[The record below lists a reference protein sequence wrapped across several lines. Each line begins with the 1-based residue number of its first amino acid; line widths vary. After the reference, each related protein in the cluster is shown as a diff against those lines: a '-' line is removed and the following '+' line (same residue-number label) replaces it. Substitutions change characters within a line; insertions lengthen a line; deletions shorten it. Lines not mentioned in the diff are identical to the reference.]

1 MLYRMIRSSQP
12 IQDRIPAAGRARERA
27 AAGCVPFTVMRPV
40 PACAPPAG
48 PLVRR
53 TPLLLLLL
61 AAALLS
67 ACQPTPEVEP
77 VAQKDSEALIERVEV
92 AEEGVADMAKAPE
105 TRHITRALTEV
116 SQKTGIDITI
126 DADVV
131 LPETDAIPVARV
143 KNGPLDVSVL
153 ENIWKTLGNSSG
165 MLTDLPRS
173 YFEEQ
178 ARMWIEF
185 REEGVLGK
193 YNSFEEMEAAI
204 SELLAEA
211 ATKPA
216 EPVFSPESPMETII
230 ESVLEDGTPVKY
242 IPSFYGWSDQETV
255 YEMQLSTLGPIS
267 FLRNI
272 DDSYSFEEYTAGDS
286 PLDRYLP
293 AIERGEFRVQLPERS
308 IEDAQAYAEQ
318 LLAELGI
325 ADFTCVVARIAPLI
339 PRFFDEQQ
347 DVCPCAY
354 ELVFTRQV
362 AGVNVTY
369 NDVKSSG
376 GETKNRSADSP
387 DYTPSWGY
395 EYIKIFVDDAGV
407 FALEFRQPYEVTEI
421 VTERAEILS
430 LEEAVASFERMI
442 GYQYAAYETGEEE
455 LCDDAYLCIDEIRLG
470 LTRIAEKN
478 AQQQGYLVPSW
489 TFFGSYDLDG
499 FWPDGEGHH
508 GTEAILIVNALDGSI
523 IDPDRGF

>member
-1 MLYRMIRSSQP
+1 MK
-12 IQDRIPAAGRARERA
+12 
-27 AAGCVPFTVMRPV
+27 
-40 PACAPPAG
+40 
-48 PLVRR
+48 R
-53 TPLLLLLL
+53 TCFLFIALLMALS
-61 AAALLS
+61 LLS

-77 VAQKDSEALIERVEV
+77 VAQKDSEALIEQVEV
-92 AEEGVADMAKAPE
+92 AEEGVADMAEAPE
-105 TRHITRALTEV
+105 SRHITRELTEV
-116 SQKTGIDITI
+116 SQRTGIDITI

-143 KNGPLDVSVL
+143 QNGHQDMSVL
-153 ENIWKTLGNSSG
+153 ENIWEIVGNGSG
-165 MLTDLPRS
+165 MLEDFPRS
-173 YFEEQ
+173 YYEGQ
-178 ARMWIEF
+178 ASMWMEY
-185 REEGVLGK
+185 REAGNLDK
-193 YNSFEEMEAAI
+193 YSSFEEMDAAI
-204 SELLAEA
+204 SALLAEA

-216 EPVFSPESPMETII
+216 EPVFLPESPMDVMQTGEKLHDTYDCS
-230 ESVLEDGTPVKY
+230 EGAVN
-242 IPSFYGWSDQETV
+242 FYGWSDQETV
-255 YEMQLSTLGPIS
+255 YNMWLNATSGGGNGFTRDIEMDYELNDYQNSVNPL
-267 FLRNI
+267 NI
-272 DDSYSFEEYTAGDS
+272 
-286 PLDRYLP
+286 YLP

-318 LLAELGI
+318 LLADIGI
-325 ADFTCVVARIAPLI
+325 TDFACVVARIAPLI

-354 ELVFTRQV
+354 ELLFTRQV

-369 NDVKSSG
+369 NDVTDSG
-376 GETKNRSADSP
+376 GRLYRDTP

-395 EYIKIFVDDAGV
+395 ERIQLLVDDAGV
-407 FALEFRQPYEVTEI
+407 LYMAYPPLYEVTEI

-430 LEEAVASFERMI
+430 LEEAVASFEQMI
-442 GYQYAAYETGEEE
+442 GYQYAAYETGQRE

>member
-1 MLYRMIRSSQP
+1 MK
-12 IQDRIPAAGRARERA
+12 RIV
-27 AAGCVPFTVMRPV
+27 CT
-40 PACAPPAG
+40 
-48 PLVRR
+48 
-53 TPLLLLLL
+53 LLLL
-61 AAALLS
+61 AAALLA

-77 VAQKDSEALIERVEV
+77 VAQKDTEALVERVEV
-92 AEEGVADMAKAPE
+92 AEEDVADMAKAPQ
-105 TRHITRALTEV
+105 TRHITRELTEV
-116 SQKTGIDITI
+116 SQRTGIDITI

-143 KNGPLDVSVL
+143 QSGELDMQVM
-153 ENIWKTLGNSSG
+153 ENIWKIVANGSG
-165 MLTDLPRS
+165 MLEDFPRS
-173 YFEEQ
+173 YYEGQ
-178 ARMWIEF
+178 ASMWMEY
-185 REEGVLGK
+185 REAGNLDK
-193 YNSFEEMEAAI
+193 YSSFEEMDAAI

-216 EPVFSPESPMETII
+216 EPVFLPESPMDVMQTGEKLHDTYDCS
-230 ESVLEDGTPVKY
+230 EGAVN
-242 IPSFYGWSDQETV
+242 FYGWSDQETV
-255 YEMQLSTLGPIS
+255 YNMWLNATSGGGNGFTRDIEMDYELNDYQNSVNPL
-267 FLRNI
+267 NI
-272 DDSYSFEEYTAGDS
+272 
-286 PLDRYLP
+286 YLP

-318 LLAELGI
+318 LLADIGI
-325 ADFTCVVARIAPLI
+325 TDFACVVARIAPLI

-354 ELVFTRQV
+354 ELLFTRQV

-369 NDVKSSG
+369 NDVQSSG
-376 GETKNRSADSP
+376 GELRDRPVDSP
-387 DYTPSWGY
+387 DYTPIWDY
-395 EYIKIFVDDAGV
+395 EYIQLLVDDAGV

-421 VTERAEILS
+421 MTERAEILS

-442 GYQYAAYETGEEE
+442 GYQYAAYETGQRE

>member
-1 MLYRMIRSSQP
+1 MKMK
-12 IQDRIPAAGRARERA
+12 RI
-27 AAGCVPFTVMRPV
+27 C
-40 PACAPPAG
+40 C
-48 PLVRR
+48 
-53 TPLLLLLL
+53 LLMVLS
-61 AAALLS
+61 LLS

-92 AEEGVADMAKAPE
+92 AEEDVADMAEAPE
-105 TRHITRALTEV
+105 SRHITRELSEA
-116 SQKTGIDITI
+116 SQRTGIDITI

-143 KNGPLDVSVL
+143 QNGHQDMSVL
-153 ENIWKTLGNSSG
+153 ENIWEIVGNGSG
-165 MLTDLPRS
+165 MLEDFPRS
-173 YFEEQ
+173 YYEGQ
-178 ARMWIEF
+178 ASMWMEY
-185 REEGVLGK
+185 REAGNLDK
-193 YNSFEEMEAAI
+193 YSSFEEMDAAI

-216 EPVFSPESPMETII
+216 EPVFLPESPMDVMQTGEKLHDTYDCS
-230 ESVLEDGTPVKY
+230 EGAVN
-242 IPSFYGWSDQETV
+242 FYGWSDQETV
-255 YEMQLSTLGPIS
+255 YNMWLNATSGGGNGFTRDIEMDYELNDYQNSVNPL
-267 FLRNI
+267 NI
-272 DDSYSFEEYTAGDS
+272 
-286 PLDRYLP
+286 YLP

-318 LLAELGI
+318 LLADIGI
-325 ADFTCVVARIAPLI
+325 TDFACVVARIAPLI
-339 PRFFDEQQ
+339 PRFFNEQQ

-354 ELVFTRQV
+354 ELLFTRQV

-369 NDVKSSG
+369 NDVTDSG
-376 GETKNRSADSP
+376 GRLYRDTP

-395 EYIKIFVDDAGV
+395 ERIQLLVDDAGV
-407 FALEFRQPYEVTEI
+407 LYMAYPPLYEVTEI

-430 LEEAVASFERMI
+430 LEEAVASFEQMI
-442 GYQYAAYETGEEE
+442 GYQYAAYETGQRE

>member
-1 MLYRMIRSSQP
+1 MK
-12 IQDRIPAAGRARERA
+12 RIV
-27 AAGCVPFTVMRPV
+27 CT
-40 PACAPPAG
+40 
-48 PLVRR
+48 
-53 TPLLLLLL
+53 LLPLLL

-92 AEEGVADMAKAPE
+92 AEEDVADMAEAPE
-105 TRHITRALTEV
+105 TRHITRELTEV
-116 SQKTGIDITI
+116 SQRTGIDITI

-143 KNGPLDVSVL
+143 QSGELDMQVM
-153 ENIWKTLGNSSG
+153 ENIWEIVANGSG
-165 MLTDLPRS
+165 MLEDFPRS
-173 YFEEQ
+173 YYEGQ
-178 ARMWIEF
+178 ASMWMEF
-185 REEGVLGK
+185 RENGVLDK
-193 YNSFEEMEAAI
+193 YSSFEEMDAAI

-216 EPVFSPESPMETII
+216 NPVFFPESPMDVMLTGEKLHDTDMYNCH
-230 ESVLEDGTPVKY
+230 EGHVTFFGL
-242 IPSFYGWSDQETV
+242 SDQGTV
-255 YEMQLSTLGPIS
+255 SEVHLDTDWFVEY
-267 FLRNI
+267 LRDI
-272 DDSYSFEEYTAGDS
+272 DDRYIWNSSN
-286 PLDRYLP
+286 PLDIYLP
-293 AIERGEFRVQLPERS
+293 AIERGEFKIQLPERS

-325 ADFTCVVARIAPLI
+325 TDFTCVVARIAPLI
-339 PRFFDEQQ
+339 PRFFNEQQ

-354 ELVFTRQV
+354 ELLFTRQV

-369 NDVKSSG
+369 NDVQSSG
-376 GETKNRSADSP
+376 GELRDRPADSP
-387 DYTPSWGY
+387 DYTPIWDY
-395 EYIKIFVDDAGV
+395 EYIQLFVDDAGV
-407 FALEFRQPYEVTEI
+407 LYMSYNQPHEVTEI
-421 VTERAEILS
+421 VTESAEILS

-442 GYQYAAYETGEEE
+442 GYQYAAYETGQRE

>member
-1 MLYRMIRSSQP
+1 MK
-12 IQDRIPAAGRARERA
+12 
-27 AAGCVPFTVMRPV
+27 
-40 PACAPPAG
+40 
-48 PLVRR
+48 R
-53 TPLLLLLL
+53 TCFLFITLLM
-61 AAALLS
+61 AFFLLS

-293 AIERGEFRVQLPERS
+293 AIERGEFRVLLPERS

-318 LLAELGI
+318 LLVDIGI
-325 ADFTCVVARIAPLI
+325 TDFTCVVARIAPLI

-376 GETKNRSADSP
+376 GETKNRS
-387 DYTPSWGY
+387 
-395 EYIKIFVDDAGV
+395 DAGV

>member
-1 MLYRMIRSSQP
+1 MK
-12 IQDRIPAAGRARERA
+12 RIV
-27 AAGCVPFTVMRPV
+27 CTL
-40 PACAPPAG
+40 PP
-48 PLVRR
+48 
-53 TPLLLLLL
+53 LLL

-77 VAQKDSEALIERVEV
+77 VAQKDTEALVERVEV
-92 AEEGVADMAKAPE
+92 AEEDVADMAKAPQ
-105 TRHITRALTEV
+105 TRHITRELTEV
-116 SQKTGIDITI
+116 SQRTGIDITI

-143 KNGPLDVSVL
+143 QSGELDMQVM
-153 ENIWKTLGNSSG
+153 ENIWKIVANGSG
-165 MLTDLPRS
+165 MLEDFPRS
-173 YFEEQ
+173 YYEGQ
-178 ARMWIEF
+178 ASMWMEF
-185 REEGVLGK
+185 RENGVLDK
-193 YNSFEEMEAAI
+193 YSSFEEMDAAI

-211 ATKPA
+211 ATKSA
-216 EPVFSPESPMETII
+216 EPVFFPESPMEVMQTG
-230 ESVLEDGTPVKY
+230 EKLHDTNMYDCYEGYVT
-242 IPSFYGWSDQETV
+242 FYGWSDQETV
-255 YEMQLSTLGPIS
+255 YKMGLNATSDGGNKFTRDIEMNDELNSYQINVNPL
-267 FLRNI
+267 NI
-272 DDSYSFEEYTAGDS
+272 
-286 PLDRYLP
+286 YLP
-293 AIERGEFRVQLPERS
+293 AIERGEFKIQLPERS

-339 PRFFDEQQ
+339 PRFFNEQQ

-354 ELVFTRQV
+354 ELLFTRQV

-376 GETKNRSADSP
+376 GSIYRDTP

-421 VTERAEILS
+421 VTERAEILP

-442 GYQYAAYETGEEE
+442 GYQYAAYETGQRE

-470 LTRIAEKN
+470 LTRIVEKN
-478 AQQQGYLVPSW
+478 AQEQGYLVPSW
-489 TFFGSYDLDG
+489 TFFGHYKLSD

>member
-1 MLYRMIRSSQP
+1 MK
-12 IQDRIPAAGRARERA
+12 RI
-27 AAGCVPFTVMRPV
+27 CCPFI
-40 PACAPPAG
+40 A
-48 PLVRR
+48 
-53 TPLLLLLL
+53 LLMALS
-61 AAALLS
+61 LLS
-67 ACQPTPEVEP
+67 ACQPTPDVEP

-92 AEEGVADMAKAPE
+92 AEEDVADMAEAPE
-105 TRHITRALTEV
+105 SRHITHELTEV
-116 SQKTGIDITI
+116 SQRTGIDITI

-143 KNGPLDVSVL
+143 KDGSLDMSVL
-153 ENIWKTLGNSSG
+153 ENIWKIVANGSG
-165 MLTDLPRS
+165 MLEDFPRS
-173 YFEEQ
+173 YYEGQ
-178 ARMWIEF
+178 ASMWMEY
-185 REEGVLGK
+185 REAGNLDK
-193 YNSFEEMEAAI
+193 YSSFEEMDAAI

-216 EPVFSPESPMETII
+216 EPVFFPESPMDVMQTGEKLHDTDMYNCH
-230 ESVLEDGTPVKY
+230 EGHVTFFGL
-242 IPSFYGWSDQETV
+242 SDQGTV
-255 YEMQLSTLGPIS
+255 SEVHLDTDWFVEY
-267 FLRNI
+267 LRDI
-272 DDSYSFEEYTAGDS
+272 DDRYIWNSSN
-286 PLDRYLP
+286 PLDIYLP
-293 AIERGEFRVQLPERS
+293 AIERGEFRVQLPERP

-318 LLAELGI
+318 LLADIGI
-325 ADFTCVVARIAPLI
+325 TDFACVVARIAPLI
-339 PRFFDEQQ
+339 PRFFNEQQ

-354 ELVFTRQV
+354 ELLFTRQV

-369 NDVKSSG
+369 NDVQSSG
-376 GETKNRSADSP
+376 GELRDRPVDSP
-387 DYTPSWGY
+387 DYTPIWDY
-395 EYIKIFVDDAGV
+395 EYIQLFVDDAGV
-407 FALEFRQPYEVTEI
+407 LYMSYNQPHEVTEI
-421 VTERAEILS
+421 VTESAEILS

-442 GYQYAAYETGEEE
+442 GYQYAAYETGQRE

>member
-1 MLYRMIRSSQP
+1 MK
-12 IQDRIPAAGRARERA
+12 
-27 AAGCVPFTVMRPV
+27 
-40 PACAPPAG
+40 
-48 PLVRR
+48 R
-53 TPLLLLLL
+53 TCFLFIALLMALS
-61 AAALLS
+61 LLS

-77 VAQKDSEALIERVEV
+77 VAQKDSEALIEQVEV

-105 TRHITRALTEV
+105 TRHITCELSEA
-116 SQKTGIDITI
+116 SQRTGIDITI

-143 KNGPLDVSVL
+143 QNGHQDMSVL
-153 ENIWKTLGNSSG
+153 ENIWEIVGNGSG
-165 MLTDLPRS
+165 MLEDFPRS
-173 YFEEQ
+173 YYEGQ
-178 ARMWIEF
+178 ASMWMEY
-185 REEGVLGK
+185 REAGNLDK
-193 YNSFEEMEAAI
+193 YSSFEEMDAAI

-216 EPVFSPESPMETII
+216 EPVFLPESPMDVMQTGEKLHDTYDCS
-230 ESVLEDGTPVKY
+230 EGAVN
-242 IPSFYGWSDQETV
+242 FYGWSDQETV
-255 YEMQLSTLGPIS
+255 YNMWLNATSGGGNGFTRDIEMDYELNDYQNSVNPL
-267 FLRNI
+267 NI
-272 DDSYSFEEYTAGDS
+272 
-286 PLDRYLP
+286 YLP

-318 LLAELGI
+318 LLADIGI
-325 ADFTCVVARIAPLI
+325 TDFTCVVARIAPLI

-354 ELVFTRQV
+354 ELLFTRQV

-369 NDVKSSG
+369 NDVTDSG
-376 GETKNRSADSP
+376 GRLYRDTP

-395 EYIKIFVDDAGV
+395 ERIQLLVDDAG
-407 FALEFRQPYEVTEI
+407 ALYMAYPPLYEVTEI

-430 LEEAVASFERMI
+430 LEEAVASFEQMI
-442 GYQYAAYETGEEE
+442 GYQYAAYETGQRE

-489 TFFGSYDLDG
+489 TFFGHYKLSD

>member
-77 VAQKDSEALIERVEV
+77 VAQKDSEALIEQVEV
-92 AEEGVADMAKAPE
+92 AEEDVADMAEAPE
-105 TRHITRALTEV
+105 SRHITRELTEV

-126 DADVV
+126 DAGVV

-153 ENIWKTLGNSSG
+153 ENIWKTLDNSSG

-354 ELVFTRQV
+354 ELLFTRQV

-376 GETKNRSADSP
+376 GSIYRDTP

-407 FALEFRQPYEVTEI
+407 FAMEFSHPHEVTEI
-421 VTERAEILS
+421 VTDSAEILP

-455 LCDDAYLCIDEIRLG
+455 PCDDAYLCIDEIRLG

-489 TFFGSYDLDG
+489 TFFGHYKLID
-499 FWPDGEGHH
+499 FWPDGEEHH

>member
-1 MLYRMIRSSQP
+1 MK
-12 IQDRIPAAGRARERA
+12 
-27 AAGCVPFTVMRPV
+27 
-40 PACAPPAG
+40 
-48 PLVRR
+48 R
-53 TPLLLLLL
+53 TCFLFIALLMALS
-61 AAALLS
+61 LLS

-77 VAQKDSEALIERVEV
+77 VAQKDTEALIEQVEV

-105 TRHITRALTEV
+105 SRYITRELSEV
-116 SQKTGIDITI
+116 SQRTGIDITI

-143 KNGPLDVSVL
+143 QNGHQDMSVL
-153 ENIWKTLGNSSG
+153 ENIWEIVGNGSG
-165 MLTDLPRS
+165 MLEDFPRS
-173 YFEEQ
+173 YYEGQ
-178 ARMWIEF
+178 ASMWMEY
-185 REEGVLGK
+185 REAGNLDK
-193 YNSFEEMEAAI
+193 YSSFEEMDAAI

-216 EPVFSPESPMETII
+216 EPVFLPESPMDVMQTGEKLHDTYDCS
-230 ESVLEDGTPVKY
+230 EGAVN
-242 IPSFYGWSDQETV
+242 FYGWSDQETV
-255 YEMQLSTLGPIS
+255 YNMWLNATSGGGNGFTRDIEMDYELNDYQNSVNPL
-267 FLRNI
+267 NI
-272 DDSYSFEEYTAGDS
+272 
-286 PLDRYLP
+286 YLP

-318 LLAELGI
+318 LLADIGI
-325 ADFTCVVARIAPLI
+325 TDFACVVARIAPLI

-354 ELVFTRQV
+354 ELLFTRQV

-369 NDVKSSG
+369 NDVTDSG
-376 GETKNRSADSP
+376 GRLYRDTP

-395 EYIKIFVDDAGV
+395 ERIQLLVDDAGV
-407 FALEFRQPYEVTEI
+407 LYMAYPPLYEVTEI

-430 LEEAVASFERMI
+430 LEEAVASFEQMI
-442 GYQYAAYETGEEE
+442 GYQYAAYETGQRE

>member
-1 MLYRMIRSSQP
+1 MKRS
-12 IQDRIPAAGRARERA
+12 
-27 AAGCVPFTVMRPV
+27 CCPFI
-40 PACAPPAG
+40 A
-48 PLVRR
+48 
-53 TPLLLLLL
+53 LLMALS
-61 AAALLS
+61 LLS

-77 VAQKDSEALIERVEV
+77 VAQKDSEALIEQVEV

-105 TRHITRALTEV
+105 SRHITRELAEV

-143 KNGPLDVSVL
+143 QNGELDMSVL
-153 ENIWKTLGNSSG
+153 ENIWKILGNGSG
-165 MLTDLPRS
+165 MLEDFPRS
-173 YFEEQ
+173 YYEGQ
-178 ARMWIEF
+178 ARMWMEF
-185 REEGVLGK
+185 RENGVLDK
-193 YNSFEEMEAAI
+193 YSSFEEMDAAI
-204 SELLAEA
+204 EELLAEA

-216 EPVFSPESPMETII
+216 EPVFSPESPMETVV
-230 ESVLEDGTPVKY
+230 ESVTEDGTPIKY
-242 IPSFYGWSDQETV
+242 IPIFYGWSDQETV

-272 DDSYSFEEYTAGDS
+272 DESYIWNEYHFAN
-286 PLDRYLP
+286 PLDIYLP

-318 LLAELGI
+318 LLADIGI
-325 ADFTCVVARIAPLI
+325 TDFACVVARIAPLI
-339 PRFFDEQQ
+339 PDFFDEQQ

-354 ELVFTRQV
+354 ELLFTRQV
-362 AGVNVTY
+362 AGVNVTF
-369 NDVKSSG
+369 NDVAASG
-376 GETKNRSADSP
+376 GISYRDTP
-387 DYTPSWGY
+387 DYTPTWYY
-395 EYIKIFVDDAGV
+395 EYIQLLVDDAGV
-407 FALEFRQPYEVTEI
+407 FAMEFSQPHEVTEI

-455 LCDDAYLCIDEIRLG
+455 PCDDAYLCIDEIRLG

-478 AQQQGYLVPSW
+478 AQEQGYLVPSW
-489 TFFGSYDLDG
+489 TFFGHYKLSD

-508 GTEAILIVNALDGSI
+508 GTEAIIIVNALDGSI

>member
-1 MLYRMIRSSQP
+1 MMNRKRLAICTVVLMI
-12 IQDRIPAAGRARERA
+12 
-27 AAGCVPFTVMRPV
+27 
-40 PACAPPAG
+40 
-48 PLVRR
+48 
-53 TPLLLLLL
+53 LLT
-61 AAALLS
+61 

-92 AEEGVADMAKAPE
+92 AEEDVADMAEAPE
-105 TRHITRALTEV
+105 SRHITRELTEV
-116 SQKTGIDITI
+116 SQRTGIDITI

-143 KNGPLDVSVL
+143 KDGSLDMSVL
-153 ENIWKTLGNSSG
+153 ENIWEIVGNGSG
-165 MLTDLPRS
+165 MLEDFPRS
-173 YFEEQ
+173 YYEGQ
-178 ARMWIEF
+178 ASMWMEY
-185 REEGVLGK
+185 REAGNLDK
-193 YNSFEEMEAAI
+193 YSSFEEMDAAI

-211 ATKPA
+211 ATKSA
-216 EPVFSPESPMETII
+216 EPVFFPESPMDVMQTGEKLHDTDMYNCH
-230 ESVLEDGTPVKY
+230 EGHVTFFGL
-242 IPSFYGWSDQETV
+242 SDQGTV
-255 YEMQLSTLGPIS
+255 SEVHLDMDWFVEY
-267 FLRNI
+267 LRDI
-272 DDSYSFEEYTAGDS
+272 DDRYIWNSSN
-286 PLDRYLP
+286 PLDIYLP
-293 AIERGEFRVQLPERS
+293 AIERGEFKIQLPERS

-318 LLAELGI
+318 LLADIGI
-325 ADFTCVVARIAPLI
+325 TDFTCVVARIAPLI
-339 PRFFDEQQ
+339 PRFFNEQQ

-354 ELVFTRQV
+354 ELLFTRQV

-369 NDVKSSG
+369 NDVQSSG
-376 GETKNRSADSP
+376 GELRDRPVDSP
-387 DYTPSWGY
+387 DYTPIWDY
-395 EYIKIFVDDAGV
+395 EYIQLFVDDAGV
-407 FALEFRQPYEVTEI
+407 LYMSYNQPHEVTEI
-421 VTERAEILS
+421 VTESAEILS

-442 GYQYAAYETGEEE
+442 GYQYAAYETGQRE

>member
-1 MLYRMIRSSQP
+1 MK
-12 IQDRIPAAGRARERA
+12 RIV
-27 AAGCVPFTVMRPV
+27 CT
-40 PACAPPAG
+40 
-48 PLVRR
+48 
-53 TPLLLLLL
+53 LLLL

-77 VAQKDSEALIERVEV
+77 VAQKDTEALIEQVEV

-105 TRHITRALTEV
+105 TRHITRELTEV
-116 SQKTGIDITI
+116 SQRTGIDITI

-143 KNGPLDVSVL
+143 QSAELDMSVL
-153 ENIWKTLGNSSG
+153 ENVWKILGNGSG
-165 MLTDLPRS
+165 ILEDFPRS
-173 YFEEQ
+173 HYEGQ
-178 ARMWIEF
+178 ARMWMEF
-185 REEGVLGK
+185 RENGVLDK
-193 YNSFEEMEAAI
+193 YSSFEEMDAAI

-216 EPVFSPESPMETII
+216 EPVFLPESPMDVMQTGEKLHDTYDCS
-230 ESVLEDGTPVKY
+230 EGAVN
-242 IPSFYGWSDQETV
+242 FYGWSDQETV
-255 YEMQLSTLGPIS
+255 YKMGLNATSVGGNRFTRDIEMNDELNDYQIS
-267 FLRNI
+267 VNSLNI
-272 DDSYSFEEYTAGDS
+272 
-286 PLDRYLP
+286 YLP

-325 ADFTCVVARIAPLI
+325 TDFVCVVARIAPLI
-339 PRFFDEQQ
+339 PDFFDEQQ

-369 NDVKSSG
+369 NDVTDSG
-376 GETKNRSADSP
+376 GRLYRDTP

-395 EYIKIFVDDAGV
+395 ERIQLLVDDAGV
-407 FALEFRQPYEVTEI
+407 LYMAYPPLYEVTEI

-442 GYQYAAYETGEEE
+442 GYQYAAYETGQRE

-470 LTRIAEKN
+470 LTRIVEKN

>member
-1 MLYRMIRSSQP
+1 MK
-12 IQDRIPAAGRARERA
+12 RI
-27 AAGCVPFTVMRPV
+27 CCPFIT
-40 PACAPPAG
+40 
-48 PLVRR
+48 
-53 TPLLLLLL
+53 LLMVLS
-61 AAALLS
+61 LLS

-77 VAQKDSEALIERVEV
+77 VAQKDSEALIEQVEV

-105 TRHITRALTEV
+105 TRHITRELTEV
-116 SQKTGIDITI
+116 SQRTGIDITI

-143 KNGPLDVSVL
+143 QSGHQDMNVL
-153 ENIWKTLGNSSG
+153 ENTWKILGNGSG
-165 MLTDLPRS
+165 MLEDFPRS
-173 YFEEQ
+173 YYEGQ
-178 ARMWIEF
+178 ASMWMEF
-185 REEGVLGK
+185 RENGVLDK
-193 YNSFEEMEAAI
+193 YSSFEEMDAAI

-211 ATKPA
+211 ATKSA
-216 EPVFSPESPMETII
+216 EPVFFPESPMDVMQTGEKLHDTNMYNCY
-230 ESVLEDGTPVKY
+230 EGYVT
-242 IPSFYGWSDQETV
+242 FYGWSDQETV
-255 YEMQLSTLGPIS
+255 YKMGLNVTSVGGNRFTRDIEMNDELNDYQNSVNPL
-267 FLRNI
+267 NI
-272 DDSYSFEEYTAGDS
+272 
-286 PLDRYLP
+286 YLP

-318 LLAELGI
+318 LLTELGI
-325 ADFTCVVARIAPLI
+325 TDFTCVVARIAPLI

-354 ELVFTRQV
+354 ELLFTRQV

-376 GETKNRSADSP
+376 GSIYRDTP

-407 FALEFRQPYEVTEI
+407 FAMEFSHPHEVTEI
-421 VTERAEILS
+421 VTERAEILP

-442 GYQYAAYETGEEE
+442 GYQYAAYETGQRE

-489 TFFGSYDLDG
+489 TFFGHYKLSD

>member
-1 MLYRMIRSSQP
+1 MK
-12 IQDRIPAAGRARERA
+12 RI
-27 AAGCVPFTVMRPV
+27 CCPFITLLM
-40 PACAPPAG
+40 A
-48 PLVRR
+48 LS
-53 TPLLLLLL
+53 LLL
-61 AAALLS
+61 

-77 VAQKDSEALIERVEV
+77 VAQKDSDALIERVEV
-92 AEEGVADMAKAPE
+92 AEEGVADMAEAPE
-105 TRHITRALTEV
+105 SRHITRELTEV
-116 SQKTGIDITI
+116 SQRTGIDITI

-143 KNGPLDVSVL
+143 QNGHQDMSVL
-153 ENIWKTLGNSSG
+153 ENIWEIVGNGSG
-165 MLTDLPRS
+165 MLEDFPRS
-173 YFEEQ
+173 YYEGQ
-178 ARMWIEF
+178 ASMWMEY
-185 REEGVLGK
+185 REAGNLDK
-193 YNSFEEMEAAI
+193 YSSFEEMDAAI

-211 ATKPA
+211 ATKSA
-216 EPVFSPESPMETII
+216 EPVFFPESPMDVMQTGEKLHDTDMYNCH
-230 ESVLEDGTPVKY
+230 EGHVTFFGL
-242 IPSFYGWSDQETV
+242 SDQGTV
-255 YEMQLSTLGPIS
+255 SEVHLDTDWFVEY
-267 FLRNI
+267 LRDI
-272 DDSYSFEEYTAGDS
+272 DDRYIWNSSN
-286 PLDRYLP
+286 PLDIYLP
-293 AIERGEFRVQLPERS
+293 AIERGEFKIQLPERP

-318 LLAELGI
+318 LLADIGI
-325 ADFTCVVARIAPLI
+325 TDFACVVARIAPLI

-354 ELVFTRQV
+354 ELLFTRQV

-369 NDVKSSG
+369 NDVTDSG
-376 GETKNRSADSP
+376 GRLYRDTP

-395 EYIKIFVDDAGV
+395 ERIQLLVDDAGV
-407 FALEFRQPYEVTEI
+407 LYMAYPPLYEVTEI

-430 LEEAVASFERMI
+430 LEEAVASFEQMI
-442 GYQYAAYETGEEE
+442 GYQYAAYETGQRE

>member
-1 MLYRMIRSSQP
+1 MK
-12 IQDRIPAAGRARERA
+12 RI
-27 AAGCVPFTVMRPV
+27 CCPFI
-40 PACAPPAG
+40 A
-48 PLVRR
+48 
-53 TPLLLLLL
+53 LLMALS
-61 AAALLS
+61 LLS
-67 ACQPTPEVEP
+67 ACQPTPDVEP

-92 AEEGVADMAKAPE
+92 AEEDVADMAEAPE
-105 TRHITRALTEV
+105 SRHITHELTEV
-116 SQKTGIDITI
+116 SQRTGIDITI

-143 KNGPLDVSVL
+143 KDGSLDMSVL
-153 ENIWKTLGNSSG
+153 ENIWKIVANGSG
-165 MLTDLPRS
+165 MLEDFPRS
-173 YFEEQ
+173 YYEGQ
-178 ARMWIEF
+178 ASMWMEY
-185 REEGVLGK
+185 REAGNLDK
-193 YNSFEEMEAAI
+193 YSSFEEMDAAI

-211 ATKPA
+211 ATKSA
-216 EPVFSPESPMETII
+216 EPVFFPESPMDVMQTGEKLHDTDMYNCH
-230 ESVLEDGTPVKY
+230 EGHVTFFGL
-242 IPSFYGWSDQETV
+242 SDQGTV
-255 YEMQLSTLGPIS
+255 SEVHLDTDWFVEY
-267 FLRNI
+267 LRDI
-272 DDSYSFEEYTAGDS
+272 DDRYIWNSSN
-286 PLDRYLP
+286 PLDIYLP
-293 AIERGEFRVQLPERS
+293 AIERGEFKIQLPERS

-318 LLAELGI
+318 LLADIGI
-325 ADFTCVVARIAPLI
+325 TDFTCVVARIAPLI
-339 PRFFDEQQ
+339 PRFFNEQQ

-421 VTERAEILS
+421 VTERAEILP

-442 GYQYAAYETGEEE
+442 GYQYAAYETGQRE

-478 AQQQGYLVPSW
+478 AQEQGYLVPSW

>member
-1 MLYRMIRSSQP
+1 MK
-12 IQDRIPAAGRARERA
+12 
-27 AAGCVPFTVMRPV
+27 
-40 PACAPPAG
+40 
-48 PLVRR
+48 R
-53 TPLLLLLL
+53 TCFLFIALLMALS
-61 AAALLS
+61 LLS

-77 VAQKDSEALIERVEV
+77 VAQKDSEALIEQVEV
-92 AEEGVADMAKAPE
+92 AEEDVADMAKAPE
-105 TRHITRALTEV
+105 TRHITRELSEA
-116 SQKTGIDITI
+116 SQRTGIDITI

-143 KNGPLDVSVL
+143 QSGHQDMNVL
-153 ENIWKTLGNSSG
+153 ENTWKILGNGSG
-165 MLTDLPRS
+165 MLEDFPRS
-173 YFEEQ
+173 YYEGQ
-178 ARMWIEF
+178 ASMWMEY
-185 REEGVLGK
+185 REAGNLDK
-193 YNSFEEMEAAI
+193 YSSFEEMDAAI

-216 EPVFSPESPMETII
+216 EPVFLPESPMDVMQTGEKLHDTYDCS
-230 ESVLEDGTPVKY
+230 EGAVN
-242 IPSFYGWSDQETV
+242 FYGWSDQETV
-255 YEMQLSTLGPIS
+255 YNMWLNATSGGGNGFTRDIEMDYELNDYQNSVNPL
-267 FLRNI
+267 NI
-272 DDSYSFEEYTAGDS
+272 
-286 PLDRYLP
+286 YLP

-318 LLAELGI
+318 LLADIGI
-325 ADFTCVVARIAPLI
+325 TDFACVVARIAPLI
-339 PRFFDEQQ
+339 PRFFNEQQ

-354 ELVFTRQV
+354 ELLFTRQV

-369 NDVKSSG
+369 NDVTDSG
-376 GETKNRSADSP
+376 GRLYRDTP

-395 EYIKIFVDDAGV
+395 ERIQLLVDDAGV
-407 FALEFRQPYEVTEI
+407 LYMAYPPLYEVTEI

>member
-1 MLYRMIRSSQP
+1 MK
-12 IQDRIPAAGRARERA
+12 RI
-27 AAGCVPFTVMRPV
+27 CCPFI
-40 PACAPPAG
+40 A
-48 PLVRR
+48 
-53 TPLLLLLL
+53 LLMALS
-61 AAALLS
+61 LLS

-77 VAQKDSEALIERVEV
+77 VAQKDSEALIEQVEV

-105 TRHITRALTEV
+105 SRHITRELAEV

-143 KNGPLDVSVL
+143 QSGALDISVL
-153 ENIWKTLGNSSG
+153 ENIWEILGNSSG
-165 MLTDLPRS
+165 MLEDFPRS
-173 YFEEQ
+173 HYEGQ
-178 ARMWIEF
+178 ARMWMEF
-185 REEGVLGK
+185 RENGVLDK
-193 YNSFEEMEAAI
+193 YSSFEEMDAAI
-204 SELLAEA
+204 EELLAEA

-216 EPVFSPESPMETII
+216 EPVFSPESPMETVV
-230 ESVLEDGTPVKY
+230 ESVTEDGTPIKY
-242 IPSFYGWSDQETV
+242 IPIFYGWSDQETV

-272 DDSYSFEEYTAGDS
+272 DESYIWNEYHFAN
-286 PLDRYLP
+286 PLDIYLP

-318 LLAELGI
+318 LLADIGI
-325 ADFTCVVARIAPLI
+325 TDFACVVARIAPLI
-339 PRFFDEQQ
+339 PDFFDEQQ

-354 ELVFTRQV
+354 ELLFTRQV
-362 AGVNVTY
+362 AGVNVTF
-369 NDVKSSG
+369 NDVAASG
-376 GETKNRSADSP
+376 GISYRDTP
-387 DYTPSWGY
+387 DYTPTWYY
-395 EYIKIFVDDAGV
+395 EYIQLLVDDAGI
-407 FALEFRQPYEVTEI
+407 FAMEFSQPHEMTEI
-421 VTERAEILS
+421 VTESAEILS

-442 GYQYAAYETGEEE
+442 GYQYAAYEAGEEE
-455 LCDDAYLCIDEIRLG
+455 PCDDAYLCIDEIRLG

-478 AQQQGYLVPSW
+478 AQEQGYLVPSW
-489 TFFGSYDLDG
+489 TFFGHYKLSD

>member
-1 MLYRMIRSSQP
+1 MK
-12 IQDRIPAAGRARERA
+12 RI
-27 AAGCVPFTVMRPV
+27 CCPFI
-40 PACAPPAG
+40 A
-48 PLVRR
+48 
-53 TPLLLLLL
+53 LLMALS
-61 AAALLS
+61 LLS

-92 AEEGVADMAKAPE
+92 AEEDVADMAEAPE
-105 TRHITRALTEV
+105 SRHITRELTEV
-116 SQKTGIDITI
+116 SQRTGIDITI

-143 KNGPLDVSVL
+143 KDGSLDMSVL
-153 ENIWKTLGNSSG
+153 ENIWKIVANGSG
-165 MLTDLPRS
+165 MLEDFPRS
-173 YFEEQ
+173 YYEGQ
-178 ARMWIEF
+178 ASMWMEY
-185 REEGVLGK
+185 REAGNLDK
-193 YNSFEEMEAAI
+193 YSSFEEMDAAI

-216 EPVFSPESPMETII
+216 EPVFFPESPMDVMQTGEKLHDTDMYNCH
-230 ESVLEDGTPVKY
+230 EGHVTFFGL
-242 IPSFYGWSDQETV
+242 SDQGTV
-255 YEMQLSTLGPIS
+255 SEVHLDTDWFVEY
-267 FLRNI
+267 LRDI
-272 DDSYSFEEYTAGDS
+272 DDRYIWNSSN
-286 PLDRYLP
+286 PLDIYLP
-293 AIERGEFRVQLPERS
+293 AIEQGEFKIQLPERS

-318 LLAELGI
+318 LLADIGI
-325 ADFTCVVARIAPLI
+325 TDFACVVARIAPLI
-339 PRFFDEQQ
+339 PRFFNEQQ

-354 ELVFTRQV
+354 ELLFTRQV

-369 NDVKSSG
+369 NDVQSSG
-376 GETKNRSADSP
+376 GELRDRPADSP
-387 DYTPSWGY
+387 DYTPIWDY
-395 EYIKIFVDDAGV
+395 EYIQLLVDDAGV

-421 VTERAEILS
+421 MTERAEILS

-442 GYQYAAYETGEEE
+442 GYQYAAYETGQRE

-478 AQQQGYLVPSW
+478 AQEQGYLVPSW
-489 TFFGSYDLDG
+489 TFFGHYKLSD

>member
-1 MLYRMIRSSQP
+1 MK
-12 IQDRIPAAGRARERA
+12 
-27 AAGCVPFTVMRPV
+27 
-40 PACAPPAG
+40 
-48 PLVRR
+48 R
-53 TPLLLLLL
+53 TCFLFIALLMALS
-61 AAALLS
+61 LLS

-92 AEEGVADMAKAPE
+92 AEEDVADMAKAPE
-105 TRHITRALTEV
+105 SRHITRELTEV
-116 SQKTGIDITI
+116 SQRTGIDITI

-143 KNGPLDVSVL
+143 QSGHQDMNVL
-153 ENIWKTLGNSSG
+153 ENTWKILGNGSG
-165 MLTDLPRS
+165 MLEDFPRS
-173 YFEEQ
+173 YYEGQ
-178 ARMWIEF
+178 ASMWMEY
-185 REEGVLGK
+185 REAGNLDK
-193 YNSFEEMEAAI
+193 YSSFEEMDAAI

-216 EPVFSPESPMETII
+216 EPVFLPESPMDVMQTGEKLHDTYDCS
-230 ESVLEDGTPVKY
+230 EGAVN
-242 IPSFYGWSDQETV
+242 FYGWSDQETV
-255 YEMQLSTLGPIS
+255 YNMWLNATSGGGNGFTRDIEMDYELNDYQNSVNPL
-267 FLRNI
+267 NI
-272 DDSYSFEEYTAGDS
+272 
-286 PLDRYLP
+286 YLP

-318 LLAELGI
+318 LLADIGI
-325 ADFTCVVARIAPLI
+325 TDFACVVARIAPLI

-354 ELVFTRQV
+354 ELLFTRQV

-369 NDVKSSG
+369 NDVTDSG
-376 GETKNRSADSP
+376 GRLYRDTP

-395 EYIKIFVDDAGV
+395 ERIQLLVDDAGV
-407 FALEFRQPYEVTEI
+407 LYMAYPPLYEVTEI

-442 GYQYAAYETGEEE
+442 GYQYAAYETGQRE

-478 AQQQGYLVPSW
+478 AQEQGYLVPSW

>member
-1 MLYRMIRSSQP
+1 MKRICCLFIAMLMVLS
-12 IQDRIPAAGRARERA
+12 
-27 AAGCVPFTVMRPV
+27 
-40 PACAPPAG
+40 
-48 PLVRR
+48 
-53 TPLLLLLL
+53 
-61 AAALLS
+61 LLS

-77 VAQKDSEALIERVEV
+77 VAQKDSEALIEQVEV

-105 TRHITRALTEV
+105 SRHITRELTEV
-116 SQKTGIDITI
+116 SQRTGIDITI

-143 KNGPLDVSVL
+143 QSGELDMQVM
-153 ENIWKTLGNSSG
+153 ENIWRLIANGSG
-165 MLTDLPRS
+165 MLEDFPRS
-173 YFEEQ
+173 YYEGQ
-178 ARMWIEF
+178 ASMWMEY
-185 REEGVLGK
+185 REAGNLDK
-193 YNSFEEMEAAI
+193 YSSFEEMDAAI

-211 ATKPA
+211 ATKSA
-216 EPVFSPESPMETII
+216 EPVFFPESPMDVMQTGEKLHDTDMYNCH
-230 ESVLEDGTPVKY
+230 EGHVTFFGL
-242 IPSFYGWSDQETV
+242 SDQGTV
-255 YEMQLSTLGPIS
+255 SEVHLDTDWFVEY
-267 FLRNI
+267 LRDI
-272 DDSYSFEEYTAGDS
+272 DDRYIWNSSN
-286 PLDRYLP
+286 PLDIYLP
-293 AIERGEFRVQLPERS
+293 AIERGEFKIQLPERS

-318 LLAELGI
+318 LLADIGI
-325 ADFTCVVARIAPLI
+325 TDFACVVARIAPLL
-339 PRFFDEQQ
+339 PGVVDWNAGPY
-347 DVCPCAY
+347 PCAY

-369 NDVKSSG
+369 NDVQSSG
-376 GETKNRSADSP
+376 GELRDRPADSP
-387 DYTPSWGY
+387 DYTPIWDY
-395 EYIKIFVDDAGV
+395 EYIQLLVDDAGV

-442 GYQYAAYETGEEE
+442 GYQYAAYETGQRE

-478 AQQQGYLVPSW
+478 AQEQGYLVPSW
-489 TFFGSYDLDG
+489 TFFGHYKLSD

>member
-1 MLYRMIRSSQP
+1 MK
-12 IQDRIPAAGRARERA
+12 RIV
-27 AAGCVPFTVMRPV
+27 CTL
-40 PACAPPAG
+40 PP
-48 PLVRR
+48 
-53 TPLLLLLL
+53 LLL

-92 AEEGVADMAKAPE
+92 AEEDVADMAEAPE
-105 TRHITRALTEV
+105 TRHITRELTEV
-116 SQKTGIDITI
+116 SQRTGIDITI

-143 KNGPLDVSVL
+143 KDGSLDMSVL
-153 ENIWKTLGNSSG
+153 ENIWEIVGNGSG
-165 MLTDLPRS
+165 MLEDFPRS
-173 YFEEQ
+173 YYEGQ
-178 ARMWIEF
+178 ASMWMEY
-185 REEGVLGK
+185 REAGNLDK
-193 YNSFEEMEAAI
+193 YSSFEEMDAAI

-211 ATKPA
+211 ATKSA
-216 EPVFSPESPMETII
+216 EPVFFPESPMDVMQTGEKLHDTDMYNCH
-230 ESVLEDGTPVKY
+230 EGHVTFFGL
-242 IPSFYGWSDQETV
+242 SDQGTV
-255 YEMQLSTLGPIS
+255 SEVHLDTDWFVEY
-267 FLRNI
+267 LRDI
-272 DDSYSFEEYTAGDS
+272 DDRYIWNSSN
-286 PLDRYLP
+286 PLDIYLP
-293 AIERGEFRVQLPERS
+293 AIERGEFKIQLPERS

-318 LLAELGI
+318 LLADIGI
-325 ADFTCVVARIAPLI
+325 TDFTCVVARIAPLI
-339 PRFFDEQQ
+339 PRFFNEQQ

-354 ELVFTRQV
+354 ELLFTRQV

-369 NDVKSSG
+369 NDVQSSG
-376 GETKNRSADSP
+376 GELRDRPVDSP
-387 DYTPSWGY
+387 DYTPIWDY
-395 EYIKIFVDDAGV
+395 EYIQLFVDDAGV
-407 FALEFRQPYEVTEI
+407 LYMSYNQPHEVTEI
-421 VTERAEILS
+421 VTESAEILS

-442 GYQYAAYETGEEE
+442 GYQYAAYETGQRE

>member
-1 MLYRMIRSSQP
+1 MK
-12 IQDRIPAAGRARERA
+12 RI
-27 AAGCVPFTVMRPV
+27 CCPFI
-40 PACAPPAG
+40 A
-48 PLVRR
+48 
-53 TPLLLLLL
+53 LLMALS
-61 AAALLS
+61 LLS

-77 VAQKDSEALIERVEV
+77 VAQKDSEALIEQVEV

-105 TRHITRALTEV
+105 SRHITRELAEV

-143 KNGPLDVSVL
+143 QNGELDMSVL
-153 ENIWKTLGNSSG
+153 ENIWKILGNGSG
-165 MLTDLPRS
+165 MLEDFPRS
-173 YFEEQ
+173 YYEGQ
-178 ARMWIEF
+178 ARMWMEF
-185 REEGVLGK
+185 RENGVLDK
-193 YNSFEEMEAAI
+193 YSSFEEMDAAI
-204 SELLAEA
+204 EELLAEA

-216 EPVFSPESPMETII
+216 EPVFSPESPMETVV
-230 ESVLEDGTPVKY
+230 ESVTEDGTPIKY
-242 IPSFYGWSDQETV
+242 IPIFYGWSDQETV

-272 DDSYSFEEYTAGDS
+272 DESYIWNEYHFAN
-286 PLDRYLP
+286 PLDIYLP

-318 LLAELGI
+318 LLADIGI
-325 ADFTCVVARIAPLI
+325 TDFACVVARIAPLI
-339 PRFFDEQQ
+339 PDFFDEQQ

-354 ELVFTRQV
+354 ELLFTRQV
-362 AGVNVTY
+362 AGVNVTF
-369 NDVKSSG
+369 NDVAASG
-376 GETKNRSADSP
+376 GISYRDTP
-387 DYTPSWGY
+387 DYTPTWYY
-395 EYIKIFVDDAGV
+395 EYIQLLVDDAGV
-407 FALEFRQPYEVTEI
+407 FAMEFSQPHEVTEI
-421 VTERAEILS
+421 VTERAEILP

-442 GYQYAAYETGEEE
+442 GYQYAAYEAGEEE
-455 LCDDAYLCIDEIRLG
+455 PCDDAYLCIDEIRLG

-478 AQQQGYLVPSW
+478 TQEQGYLVPSW
-489 TFFGSYDLDG
+489 TFFGHYKLSD

>member
-1 MLYRMIRSSQP
+1 MK
-12 IQDRIPAAGRARERA
+12 RI
-27 AAGCVPFTVMRPV
+27 CCPFI
-40 PACAPPAG
+40 A
-48 PLVRR
+48 
-53 TPLLLLLL
+53 LLMALS
-61 AAALLS
+61 LLS

-77 VAQKDSEALIERVEV
+77 VAQKDSEALIEQVEV

-105 TRHITRALTEV
+105 SRHITRELTEV
-116 SQKTGIDITI
+116 SQRTGIDITI

-143 KNGPLDVSVL
+143 QSGALDISVL
-153 ENIWKTLGNSSG
+153 ENIWEILGNSSG
-165 MLTDLPRS
+165 MLEDFPRS
-173 YFEEQ
+173 HYEGQ
-178 ARMWIEF
+178 ARMWMEY
-185 REEGVLGK
+185 REAGNLDK
-193 YNSFEEMEAAI
+193 YSSFEEMDAAI

-211 ATKPA
+211 ATKSA
-216 EPVFSPESPMETII
+216 EPVFFPESPMDVMQTGEKLHDTNMYDCY
-230 ESVLEDGTPVKY
+230 EGYVT
-242 IPSFYGWSDQETV
+242 FYGWSDQETV
-255 YEMQLSTLGPIS
+255 YKMGLNATSVGGNRFTRDIEMNDELNDYQIS
-267 FLRNI
+267 VNPLNI
-272 DDSYSFEEYTAGDS
+272 
-286 PLDRYLP
+286 YLP

-318 LLAELGI
+318 LLADIGI
-325 ADFTCVVARIAPLI
+325 TDFACVVARIAPLI
-339 PRFFDEQQ
+339 PRFFNEQQ

-354 ELVFTRQV
+354 ELLFTRQV

-369 NDVKSSG
+369 NDVQSSG
-376 GETKNRSADSP
+376 GELRDRPADSP
-387 DYTPSWGY
+387 DYTPIWDY
-395 EYIKIFVDDAGV
+395 EYIQLLVDDAGV

-442 GYQYAAYETGEEE
+442 GYQYAAYETGQRE

-478 AQQQGYLVPSW
+478 AQEQGYLVPSW

>member
-1 MLYRMIRSSQP
+1 MK
-12 IQDRIPAAGRARERA
+12 RI
-27 AAGCVPFTVMRPV
+27 CCPFI
-40 PACAPPAG
+40 A
-48 PLVRR
+48 
-53 TPLLLLLL
+53 LLMALS
-61 AAALLS
+61 LLS

-92 AEEGVADMAKAPE
+92 AEEDVADMAEAPE
-105 TRHITRALTEV
+105 TRHITRELTEV

-143 KNGPLDVSVL
+143 QSGELDMQVM
-153 ENIWKTLGNSSG
+153 ENIWQLIANGSG
-165 MLTDLPRS
+165 MLEDFPRS
-173 YFEEQ
+173 YYEGQ
-178 ARMWIEF
+178 ASMWMEY
-185 REEGVLGK
+185 REAGNLDK
-193 YNSFEEMEAAI
+193 YSSFEEMDAAI

-211 ATKPA
+211 ATKSA
-216 EPVFSPESPMETII
+216 EPVFFPESPMDVMQTGEKLHDTDMYNCH
-230 ESVLEDGTPVKY
+230 EGHVTFFGL
-242 IPSFYGWSDQETV
+242 SDQGTV
-255 YEMQLSTLGPIS
+255 SEVHLDTDWFVEY
-267 FLRNI
+267 LRDI
-272 DDSYSFEEYTAGDS
+272 DDRYIWNSSN
-286 PLDRYLP
+286 PLDIYLP
-293 AIERGEFRVQLPERS
+293 AIERGEFKIQLPERS

-318 LLAELGI
+318 LLADIGI
-325 ADFTCVVARIAPLI
+325 TDFTCVVARIAPLI
-339 PRFFDEQQ
+339 PRFFNEQQ

-354 ELVFTRQV
+354 ELLFTRQV

-369 NDVKSSG
+369 NDVQSSG
-376 GETKNRSADSP
+376 GELRDRPADSP
-387 DYTPSWGY
+387 DYTPIWDY
-395 EYIKIFVDDAGV
+395 EYIQLLVDDAGV

-421 VTERAEILS
+421 MTERAEILS

-442 GYQYAAYETGEEE
+442 GYQYAAYETGQRE

>member
-1 MLYRMIRSSQP
+1 MGGGGTALPPGKGGIHMK
-12 IQDRIPAAGRARERA
+12 RI
-27 AAGCVPFTVMRPV
+27 CCPFIT
-40 PACAPPAG
+40 
-48 PLVRR
+48 
-53 TPLLLLLL
+53 LLMVLS
-61 AAALLS
+61 LLS

-77 VAQKDSEALIERVEV
+77 VAQKDSEALIEQVEV

-105 TRHITRALTEV
+105 TRHITRELTEV
-116 SQKTGIDITI
+116 SQRTGIDITI

-143 KNGPLDVSVL
+143 QNGHQDMSVL
-153 ENIWKTLGNSSG
+153 ENIWEIVGNGSG
-165 MLTDLPRS
+165 MLEDFPRS
-173 YFEEQ
+173 YYEGQ
-178 ARMWIEF
+178 ASMWMEY
-185 REEGVLGK
+185 REAGNLDK
-193 YNSFEEMEAAI
+193 YSSFEEMDAAI

-216 EPVFSPESPMETII
+216 EPVFLPESPMDVMQTGEKLHDTYDCS
-230 ESVLEDGTPVKY
+230 EGAVN
-242 IPSFYGWSDQETV
+242 FYGWSDQETV
-255 YEMQLSTLGPIS
+255 YNMWLNATSGGGNGFTRDIEMDYELNDYQNSVNPL
-267 FLRNI
+267 NI
-272 DDSYSFEEYTAGDS
+272 
-286 PLDRYLP
+286 YLP

-318 LLAELGI
+318 LLADIGI
-325 ADFTCVVARIAPLI
+325 TDFACVVARIAPLI

-354 ELVFTRQV
+354 ELLFTRQV

-369 NDVKSSG
+369 NDVTDSG
-376 GETKNRSADSP
+376 GRLYRDTP

-395 EYIKIFVDDAGV
+395 ERIQLLVDDAGV
-407 FALEFRQPYEVTEI
+407 LYMAYPPLYEVTEI

-430 LEEAVASFERMI
+430 LEEAVASFEQMI
-442 GYQYAAYETGEEE
+442 GYQYAAYETGQRE